1 MLIFV
6 ACIFSITLVYWG
18 IFFGHNLLLFIANAF
33 CFLEIPIVHSVLK
46 DKGKKIVIYL
56 VLLSLLLSLFSL
68 PPLAICHQVLDVYSE
83 EEKEQEAAKAK
94 ESETNGKPLDVKP
107 CIEMQRKA

>member
-1 MLIFV
+1 M
-6 ACIFSITLVYWG
+6 
-18 IFFGHNLLLFIANAF
+18 
-33 CFLEIPIVHSVLK
+33 EIPTVHSVLK
-46 DKGKKIVIYL
+46 GKGKFRLIIQDIIIIIIYL
-56 VLLSLLLSLFSL
+56 VLLSLLLSLFPH

-94 ESETNGKPLDVKP
+94 ESETNGKPLDMKP